1 MGMQRSL
8 PGHPNEPPM
17 SFEDL
22 IGLRARGYI
31 RDSTL
36 DQRDGFGP
44 DIQHDNI
51 QRFADSYSLIFDDF
65 FYAEFVSGRSTSK
78 RSVFAQFIEDARLD
92 LYDVLL
98 VDHTSRFGRN
108 QEECIKYKAILREL
122 GKVVVFVSQG
132 IISGSDRDF
141 LNERIN
147 ETLDEVYSRNLSR
160 YISSGLFVPRF
171 QNYKT
176 KSKSR
181 FEP

>member
-1 MGMQRSL
+1 M
-8 PGHPNEPPM
+8 
-17 SFEDL
+17 
-22 IGLRARGYI
+22 
-31 RDSTL
+31 

-44 DIQHDNI
+44 DIQRHNI
-51 QRFADSYSLIFDDF
+51 QRFTDSYVLILDDF
-65 FYAEFVSGRSTSK
+65 FYVEFVSGRSASK
-78 RSVFAQFIEDARLD
+78 RSVFAQLIEDARLD

-108 QEECIKYKAILREL
+108 QEECIKYKSILREL

-160 YISSGLFVPRF
+160 YISAGLFEKASQGLVNGKPPLGYKSEKLDNGRRESKVPDP
-171 QNYKT
+171 KT
-176 KSKSR
+176 LPAL
-181 FEP
+181 FELLEC